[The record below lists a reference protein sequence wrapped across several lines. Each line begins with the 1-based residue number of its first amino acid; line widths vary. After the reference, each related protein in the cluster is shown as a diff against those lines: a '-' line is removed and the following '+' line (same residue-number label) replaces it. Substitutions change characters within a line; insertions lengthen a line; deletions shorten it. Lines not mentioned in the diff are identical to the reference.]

1 MVESGSDSRNGDSAS
16 PPSPVL
22 ERTVTM
28 SSGWMT
34 VSPCGVISRL
44 SRSMAMTSVSSSR
57 IPSPAASSSVRPAI
71 GAPDRTV
78 TATTLAAPVRYFLY
92 ARRHTT
98 RQGLLGRHILARDD
112 DLPSAGVGAA
122 ATVAPDGSGPVEDAT
137 TTMVALS
144 NPRTERSLVSLSAAL
159 ANHNRGRVL
168 ATHVIQVPDQTSL
181 AAAADQR
188 DRISETSEQLLADAR
203 ADAERLGVPVETRTI
218 LSHEGLAE
226 VFDAARDHGVD
237 RLVMGHSGAKLAGG
251 RVEGALDELTH
262 DLPCDVLVLDER
274 GFDPSEVLL
283 PTAGGHSSELSAEVA
298 RALQETTDARVTV
311 LHVADD
317 AATGQEFIEEWIAE
331 HELDDVELLV
341 ETGDVETAIGAAA
354 ADRSLVL
361 VGATERGLL
370 SRLVGG
376 SLTLSVLDDLDA
388 SVLLAERPRPR
399 SLRERLLGRP

>member
-1 MVESGSDSRNGDSAS
+1 
-16 PPSPVL
+16 
-22 ERTVTM
+22 M

-34 VSPCGVISRL
+34 VSPCGVISRS

-112 DLPSAGVGAA
+112 DLPSAVVGAA

-159 ANHNRGRVL
+159 ANHDRGRVL

-262 DLPCDVLVLDER
+262 DLPCDVLVLD
-274 GFDPSEVLL
+274 
-283 PTAGGHSSELSAEVA
+283 
-298 RALQETTDARVTV
+298 
-311 LHVADD
+311 
-317 AATGQEFIEEWIAE
+317 
-331 HELDDVELLV
+331 DVELLV